1 MNLIANITSFFYQI
15 LINAFSFVLPVL
27 AILSPRL
34 KAFYQGRLESESVLE
49 YYELNTVQKP
59 VAWFHCASLGEFEQ
73 GRPVIEAFR
82 AQYPHYFILL
92 TFFSPS
98 GYEVRKSYNQVDKV
112 MYLPVD
118 TQKNAARFLKIF
130 RPKVVIFVKYEF
142 WPNFVN
148 AIKNSEAKLIGISV
162 IFRPEQIYFKWYGAY
177 FRGVLSKFDH
187 FFIQN
192 QTSGNLLKD
201 LSFEEFTVS
210 GDTRFDRVKQNAMHV
225 SPIDKIKNF
234 VQENT
239 VLVAGSVWPKDLEV
253 LKPVFKAFPQMKTI
267 LVPHD
272 IHPEEINEWKNS
284 LGAVLFS
291 EETNKEKH
299 VLIVDAVGYLSAIYQ
314 YADYAYVGGAFGKG
328 LHNILE
334 AVVFGVPVFFGNKSY
349 KKFQEAVD
357 LEGVGVAF
365 SLSDGSEMINKIR
378 YFQDNLWK
386 KADIKKLADQYIE
399 SGAGATDD
407 ILKYLAKIS

>member
-1 MNLIANITSFFYQI
+1 
-15 LINAFSFVLPVL
+15 
-27 AILSPRL
+27 
-34 KAFYQGRLESESVLE
+34 
-49 YYELNTVQKP
+49 
-59 VAWFHCASLGEFEQ
+59 
-73 GRPVIEAFR
+73 
-82 AQYPHYFILL
+82 
-92 TFFSPS
+92 
-98 GYEVRKSYNQVDKV
+98 
-112 MYLPVD
+112 
-118 TQKNAARFLKIF
+118 
-130 RPKVVIFVKYEF
+130 
-142 WPNFVN
+142 
-148 AIKNSEAKLIGISV
+148 
-162 IFRPEQIYFKWYGAY
+162 
-177 FRGVLSKFDH
+177 
-187 FFIQN
+187 
-192 QTSGNLLKD
+192 
-201 LSFEEFTVS
+201 
-210 GDTRFDRVKQNAMHV
+210 
-225 SPIDKIKNF
+225 
-234 VQENT
+234 
-239 VLVAGSVWPKDLEV
+239 
-253 LKPVFKAFPQMKTI
+253 MKTI

>member
-1 MNLIANITSFFYQI
+1 MNLIANITSFFYQV
-15 LINAFSFVLPVL
+15 LINTFSVALTVL
-27 AILSPRL
+27 AIFSSKL
-34 KAFYQGRLESESVLE
+34 KAFYQGRLESENVLE
-49 YYELNTVQKP
+49 YFESNPVQKP

-162 IFRPEQIYFKWYGAY
+162 IFRPKQIYFKWYGAY
-177 FRGVLSKFDH
+177 FRDVLSKFDH

-234 VQENT
+234 IQENT
-239 VLVAGSVWPKDLEV
+239 VLVAGSVWPRDLEV

-291 EETNKEKH
+291 EETNKEKQ

-334 AVVFGVPVFFGNKSY
+334 AVVFGVPVFFGNKNY

-365 SLSDGSEMINKIR
+365 SLSDGPEMINKIQ